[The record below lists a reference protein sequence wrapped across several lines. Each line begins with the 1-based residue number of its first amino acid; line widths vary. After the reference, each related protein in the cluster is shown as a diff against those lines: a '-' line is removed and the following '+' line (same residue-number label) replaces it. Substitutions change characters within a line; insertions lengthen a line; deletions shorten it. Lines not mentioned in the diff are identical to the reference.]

1 VSLLRASGA
10 AAQHA
15 QHAQQAKRLRA
26 RQLPALLRDAAAAAV
41 YVPLELGNRRH
52 LAPRSRMAVGPGRGS
67 GRCGGGRSGSGND
80 GDGSAAWLP
89 AHLRSPPAGS
99 PLALYLS
106 GSSAGRG
113 SSAAVFTAYFRGG
126 GGGGGQAGQARSHP
140 RGA

>member
-15 QHAQQAKRLRA
+15 QRAKRLRA
-26 RQLPALLRDAAAAAV
+26 RQLPALLRAAAAAV
-41 YVPLELGNRRH
+41 YAPLELGYRRSQ
-52 LAPRSRMAVGPGRGS
+52 LPPRSRLAVGPGRGS
-67 GRCGGGRSGSGND
+67 GRCGGGRSGSG

-89 AHLRSPPAGS
+89 VHLRSPPAGS

-106 GSSAGRG
+106 GGSAGRG

-126 GGGGGQAGQARSHP
+126 GGGQAGQARSHP
-140 RGA
+140 RGAF